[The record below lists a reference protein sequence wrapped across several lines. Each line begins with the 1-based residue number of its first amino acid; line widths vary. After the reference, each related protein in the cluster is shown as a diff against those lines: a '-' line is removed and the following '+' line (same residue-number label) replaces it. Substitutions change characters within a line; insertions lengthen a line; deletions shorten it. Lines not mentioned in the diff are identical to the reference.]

1 MPRSLPPLNALR
13 AFEAAGRRQSFT
25 GAAEELNVTHAA
37 ISRHVR
43 GLERRLQ
50 IQLFR
55 TVARG
60 VELTEDGAAYLT
72 RITPALDQIAE
83 ATEALSLVTPGTLSI
98 SCEPT
103 FAFKWLMPRLG
114 QFQAMHPEIEIDLHS
129 TPELANLKTYE
140 SDLALRFC
148 HDAPDVRADLISIS
162 PVYPYGAPSL
172 PVAKDPSDLL
182 NLKLMHED
190 NGALWKRWFAAAGL
204 HDAYQPQKTSG
215 LTTLLAI
222 EGALAG
228 QGVVLSSAELVCQD
242 VEAGRLKKL
251 SPLGLAYG
259 GYHLLC
265 LEELAGRRSI
275 RQFRDWLLTETDY
288 LRDPPHS
295 AARKSGG

>member
-25 GAAEELNVTHAA
+25 GAAQELNVTHAA
-37 ISRHVR
+37 VSRHVR

-50 IQLFR
+50 VQLFR

-60 VELTEDGAAYLT
+60 VQLTEIGAAYLA
-72 RITPALDQIAE
+72 RITPALDQIAQ
-83 ATEALSLVTPGTLSI
+83 ATEALGKAQPSTLTI

-114 QFQAMHPEIEIDLHS
+114 QFQALHPEIDIDLQS
-129 TPELANLKTYE
+129 TPKLADLKTYE
-140 SDLALRFC
+140 CDLALRFC
-148 HDAPDVRADLISIS
+148 HSAPDMRADLISVS
-162 PVYPYGAPSL
+162 PVFPYGAPSL
-172 PVAKDPSDLL
+172 PVAEQPSDLL
-182 NLKLMHED
+182 ALKLMHED
-190 NGALWKRWFAAAGL
+190 NGALWKRWFEAAGL
-204 HDAYQPQKTSG
+204 RDAYQPQKTSG

-242 VEAGRLKKL
+242 VELGRLKRL
-251 SPLGLAYG
+251 SPIGLAYG

-275 RQFRDWLLTETDY
+275 RKFRDWVLSETTY
-288 LRDPPHS
+288 LRAPPHS
-295 AARKSGG
+295 AGRKSGG